1 MANVYVCSKCGG
13 IEIKAETDDELVQS
27 VQGHMK
33 DTHDFEITGPE
44 VLAMAQENKP
54 WWKIW

>member
-1 MANVYVCSKCGG
+1 MAKVFVCGKCGG
-13 IEIKAETDDELVQS
+13 KIKAETDDGLVKS

-33 DTHDFEITGPE
+33 DAHEMEMSGDEI
-44 VLAMAQENKP
+44 LAMAQENKP